1 MRLPRAEMGIAPI
14 ILAVVLAWTIV
25 AVLLL
30 VGTLSAADSI
40 DHQVGSIRQGGSIA
54 STTTHIDRNL
64 DAVRLA
70 GRTSRISARI
80 RGAAEPLADEL
91 DQVVGAAGDID
102 RSVRSV
108 LGTARAI
115 NRRAVSIDG
124 HAHLIESTVDSIRSR
139 SASIDAHA
147 SSIRGRTHAIDGT
160 AGAIAANAGSINRRV
175 RATDTA
181 VGRIERRLANTL
193 SNVRSIDAGVA
204 GTNVRADRVIAL
216 AAAIERAVHAV
227 LEEVG
232 QPGVNRGH
240 GTSGHKTVHGH
251 ANSIDCHLGPGGYC
265 GR

>member
-14 ILAVVLAWTIV
+14 ILAVVLVWTIV

-102 RSVRSV
+102 RTVSSI

-115 NRRAVSIDG
+115 NRRAASIDG
-124 HAHLIESTVDSIRSR
+124 HAHSIESTADSIRSQ
-139 SASIDAHA
+139 SVSIDAHA
-147 SSIRGRTHAIDGT
+147 RSIRGRARAIDGA
-160 AGAIAANAGSINRRV
+160 AGAIAANAGSIDQRV
-175 RATDTA
+175 RATNAA
-181 VGRIERRLANTL
+181 VGDIERRLASTL
-193 SNVRSIDAGVA
+193 SGARSIDAGVA
-204 GTNVRADRVIAL
+204 GANIRADRVIAL
-216 AAAIERAVHAV
+216 VGAIERALHAV

-232 QPGVNRGH
+232 RSGVNGGH
-240 GTSGHKTVHGH
+240 GTPRDKTIHGH
-251 ANSIDCHLGPGGYC
+251 ANSIDCRLGPGGYC